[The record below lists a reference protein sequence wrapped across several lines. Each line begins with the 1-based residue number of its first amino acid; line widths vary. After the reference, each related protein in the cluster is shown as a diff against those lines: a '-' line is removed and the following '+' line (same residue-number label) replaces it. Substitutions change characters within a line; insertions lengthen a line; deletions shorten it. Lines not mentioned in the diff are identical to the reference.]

1 MTNRSLAV
9 LMPTLAALCMAGLLA
24 WPAAQTASGQSTTP
38 ANAPRQAV
46 EPATAPTTDPTT
58 ATAADTA
65 RLVESQRRL
74 QRRWTELRSRFR
86 DLAEEL
92 RATEPDQAQR
102 VSDALEQADTLQ
114 LDERLQAIAAQLE
127 RGENEAATQSQRE
140 VLEELVKLRRK
151 LLTGDTEP
159 PTADDP
165 LQALAERLSE
175 LLAAQQPLTVA
186 TREMAGRRPD
196 DGAWRR
202 ADRLAI
208 AKLASQQRDIPAKI
222 AAIWG
227 PFEDNPPDTLGVIR
241 AVLEPVGVELND
253 IAERLAALEVNAS
266 LSNRQRDCELAMV
279 ELLKTLRPARKPGA
293 MDEGPSMPEG
303 DEPAGARQLPRS
315 AQLRLLRSAQ
325 NRLIERTRVYETRF
339 AGQTPDE
346 AARQQLA
353 VLVRQQSELDEQLR
367 RLLEGQ

>member
-1 MTNRSLAV
+1 MTNRWLAV
-9 LMPTLAALCMAGLLA
+9 LMPTLAALSVAGLLA
-24 WPAAQTASGQSTTP
+24 CPAAQTASGQPTTP

-46 EPATAPTTDPTT
+46 EPATAPAT

-227 PFEDNPPDTLGVIR
+227 PFEDNPPDSLGVIR

-266 LSNRQRDCELAMV
+266 LANRQRECELAMI

-303 DEPAGARQLPRS
+303 DESAGARQLPRS